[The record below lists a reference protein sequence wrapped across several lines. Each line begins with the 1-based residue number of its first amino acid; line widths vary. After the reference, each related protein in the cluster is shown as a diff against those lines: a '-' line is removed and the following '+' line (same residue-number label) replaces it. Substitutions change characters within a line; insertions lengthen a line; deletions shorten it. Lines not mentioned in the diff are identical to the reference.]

1 MKAIVHDRYGAPEV
15 LQLREVETPRPA
27 EGQVLV
33 RVHAASINPLDWH
46 SIRGEPMIAR
56 PSMGWTRPTKTIPGV
71 DVAGVVEEVGTGV
84 TKFAP
89 GDEVWGNKGRAL
101 AEYVCARETLFLP
114 KPARLTMEQ
123 AAAIPAAGLTALQAL
138 RDHGSLK
145 PGQHVLVNGSS
156 GGVGTFAVQIAK
168 AFGATVTAVCS
179 TPNVELVAS
188 LGADDV
194 IDYTAERPLARETR
208 YDLILD
214 NVGNLSLLGMRR
226 ALVPNGIALLVGA
239 LPARWVSPFP
249 RIARASVLSRFGS
262 RKLAFMLSKSSDDD
276 MRVMLDLVQSGTVT
290 PVIDRCYPLA
300 EAAEAMRY
308 LETLRARGKVIIQVE
323 GQPGR

>member
-46 SIRGEPMIAR
+46 TMRGEPMIAR

-138 RDHGSLK
+138 RDHGRLK
-145 PGQHVLVNGSS
+145 AGQHVLVNGSS

-226 ALVPNGIALLVGA
+226 ALAPTGTALLVGA

-276 MRVMLDLVQSGTVT
+276 MRVMLDLVESGTVT

-323 GQPGR
+323 AQPGR

>member
-46 SIRGEPMIAR
+46 SMRGEPMIAR

-138 RDHGSLK
+138 RDHGRLK

-276 MRVMLDLVQSGTVT
+276 MRVMLDLVESGTVT

-323 GQPGR
+323 AQPGR